1 MRYSITR
8 RSPREGQTLMEL
20 IVAIFVILVGIVGT
34 VTLAI
39 MTLTIARESKHRVL
53 SANLAR
59 EGIDVVRQIRDSNWL
74 AAATWNTGLSVGND
88 YSAIPEFDPTAVLP
102 SDTWTLNFDP
112 STIIFDDLNDDTTVV
127 YRDGAVLRQDADYSG
142 GTAQATAYRR
152 IVRMNPICLSVL
164 ECTAGIC
171 TDGSSCTTTIGV
183 QVLSS
188 VRWVDHG
195 RSQLVTV
202 EERLYDWR

>member
-1 MRYSITR
+1 MRSSITR
-8 RSPREGQTLMEL
+8 RPPREGQTLMEL

-39 MTLTIARESKHRVL
+39 MTLTIARESKHRVI

-59 EGIDVVRQIRDSNWL
+59 EGIDVVREIRDSNWL
-74 AAATWNTGLSVGND
+74 GATPWNAGLAAADD
-88 YSAIPEFDPTAVLP
+88 YSAIPEFDPTSLTP
-102 SDTWTLNFDP
+102 WTLNFGP
-112 STIIFDDLNDDTTVV
+112 SVAIFDDLADDMTVV
-127 YRDGAVLRQDADYSG
+127 YRDGAFLRQDADYSG
-142 GTAQATAYRR
+142 PALPTAYRR
-152 IVRMNPICLSVL
+152 IVRMNPICQSAAD
-164 ECTAGIC
+164 CTGGIC
-171 TDGSSCTTTIGV
+171 SDGFSCTSPVIGI